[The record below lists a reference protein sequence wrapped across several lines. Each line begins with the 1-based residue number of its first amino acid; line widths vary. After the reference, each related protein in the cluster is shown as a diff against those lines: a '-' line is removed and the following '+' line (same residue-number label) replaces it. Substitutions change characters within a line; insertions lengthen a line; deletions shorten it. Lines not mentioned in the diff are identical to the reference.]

1 MSYGLKYRLSFD
13 SVSGTPCEINILE
26 AGYEGPVEKRNLG
39 SAPVLKMDDG
49 EAVRGTSL
57 ELSIETCFDGDL
69 REFYTTDRKKFRVE
83 VYRSGVLFW
92 SGHSFR
98 SCIRSLTFPFLSMY
112 PLRPPTVWAY

>member
-92 SGHSFR
+92 SGH
-98 SCIRSLTFPFLSMY
+98 ILP
-112 PLRPPTVWAY
+112 

>member
-1 MSYGLKYRLSFD
+1 
-13 SVSGTPCEINILE
+13 
-26 AGYEGPVEKRNLG
+26 
-39 SAPVLKMDDG
+39 MDDG

-92 SGHSFR
+92 SGHILPELYSV
-98 SCIRSLTFPFLSMY
+98 PFFVSVSASDGLG
-112 PLRPPTVWAY
+112 LL